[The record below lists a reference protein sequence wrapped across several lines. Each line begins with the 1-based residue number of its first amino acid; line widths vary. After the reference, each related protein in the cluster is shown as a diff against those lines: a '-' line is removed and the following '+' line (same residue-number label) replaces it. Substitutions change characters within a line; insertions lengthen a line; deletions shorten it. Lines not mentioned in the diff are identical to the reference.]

1 MQTTKE
7 AWRLDNLKTQPRMIL
22 IYRSLSDVV
31 GFIRE
36 KRKNHICIGR
46 ESNVRIS
53 RNFEF
58 CNEQVPLRAKF
69 LIFFSYNSCN
79 FYYCNNYLTT
89 YFSSLFNNFNNF
101 LEIKKKRYTR
111 TKVKNIRSFKHPN
124 MGQNLVVPRNLQF

>member
-101 LEIKKKRYTR
+101 LEIKKKDTHER
-111 TKVKNIRSFKHPN
+111 K
-124 MGQNLVVPRNLQF
+124 